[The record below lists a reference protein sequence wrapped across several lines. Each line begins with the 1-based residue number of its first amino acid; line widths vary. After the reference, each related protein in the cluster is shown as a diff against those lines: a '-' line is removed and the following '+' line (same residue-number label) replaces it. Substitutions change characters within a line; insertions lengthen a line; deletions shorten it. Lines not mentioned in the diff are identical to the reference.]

1 MTCGFPAQQCVA
13 YLVSVASR
21 VWRLRRVLGLLLL
34 AALMVACGAPAQAQ
48 DESRPRSFI
57 SELRLGL
64 LGHHVEPAG
73 SEKGGQDVNVEILF
87 GRPAI
92 AYGSHIADI
101 ALRPRLH
108 LGSSI
113 NVNGDTSQVYA
124 GFTWDIPLMQRV
136 SLELTFG
143 GSLHDGPNTGEGSA
157 FGCPLNFRESASIG
171 IAVTERWRLYG
182 TIAHMSNAGLCVRN
196 SGLTSAGVRLGYAI
210 D

>member
-1 MTCGFPAQQCVA
+1 VRC
-13 YLVSVASR
+13 
-21 VWRLRRVLGLLLL
+21 VLGLLLL
-34 AALMVACGAPAQAQ
+34 AALTVVAGAPAQAQ

-64 LGHHVEPAG
+64 LGHHIEPAG

-108 LGSSI
+108 VGSSI
-113 NVNGDTSQVYA
+113 NVNGNTSQLYS

-196 SGLTSAGVRLGYAI
+196 SGLTSAGVRLGHAF

>member
-1 MTCGFPAQQCVA
+1 VA
-13 YLVSVASR
+13 YRVSIESR
-21 VWRLRRVLGLLLL
+21 VWRVRRALGLFFL
-34 AALMVACGAPAQAQ
+34 AALIVAGGAPAQAQ

-57 SELRLGL
+57 SEVRLGL

-92 AYGSHIADI
+92 AYASHIADI

-113 NVNGDTSQVYA
+113 NVNGDTSQLYA
-124 GFTWDIPLMQRV
+124 GFTWDIPLIERV

-182 TIAHMSNAGLCVRN
+182 TIAHMSNAGLCPRN
-196 SGLTSAGVRLGYAI
+196 SGLTSAGLRLGYAF